1 MGKVKN
7 SWAGKGFTNK
17 NLQKKW
23 NTILKGNWIHN
34 SSLNA
39 NAAKDPAS
47 IRRFQAENYI
57 LQLNFGIVPFDLWRE
72 KQMAKKDPME
82 GFSEKEIFT
91 AKRKFRKL
99 KKILATIHKVPYE
112 KVSFS
117 GRFRQTWISNTN
129 EYLRKKEG
137 I

>member
-7 SWAGKGFTNK
+7 AWLGKGFTNK
-17 NLQKKW
+17 NVQKKW
-23 NTILKGNWIHN
+23 STVLKGNWVHN
-34 SSLNA
+34 NLNVEIKETASL
-39 NAAKDPAS
+39 
-47 IRRFQAENYI
+47 RRHQAENYI
-57 LQLNFGIVPFDLWRE
+57 LQLNFGIIPFDLWRE

-82 GFSEKEIFT
+82 GLSEKEIFT

-112 KVSFS
+112 RVSFS
-117 GRFRQTWISNTN
+117 GRFRPFWISSTN

>member
-7 SWAGKGFTNK
+7 SWVAKSFANK
-17 NLQKKW
+17 DLPKW
-23 NTILKGNWIHN
+23 ATVIKGNWVHN
-34 SSLNA
+34 SALEVE
-39 NAAKDPAS
+39 AKDSVA
-47 IRRFQAENYI
+47 RRRQQAEDYI
-57 LQLNFGIVPFDLWRE
+57 LQLNFGIIPFDLWRE

-99 KKILATIHKVPYE
+99 KKILATIHKVQYDR
-112 KVSFS
+112 VSFS
-117 GRFRQTWISNTN
+117 GRSRQFWISKTN